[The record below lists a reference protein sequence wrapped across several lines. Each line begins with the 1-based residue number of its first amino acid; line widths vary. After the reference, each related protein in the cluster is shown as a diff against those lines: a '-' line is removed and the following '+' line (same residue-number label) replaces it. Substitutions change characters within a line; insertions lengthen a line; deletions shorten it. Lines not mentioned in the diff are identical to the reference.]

1 MPEVVQTNVPQAASM
16 GIAVEGST
24 SAWPGA
30 TEEPFLPPFDTFSR
44 PRRYF
49 DIFNRGRTP
58 FHFTASASAPWI
70 VLSQSSGDVAK
81 EQRVRISLEW
91 SKVRAGTTTA
101 AIKVSAST
109 GESVT
114 LNLSILDLKTPA
126 RDSVQGFVESDG
138 YVSMEADHYTR
149 KVDASSSRWEKI
161 PDYGRTGSAMSVFP
175 VDAASITPPQKG
187 ACLEYQM
194 YLFDPSQVEL
204 DAILAPSLNFLP
216 GRGLRYAVSFDDQL
230 PQIIDALAK
239 NSIEDWSTSVE
250 DNVRI
255 SKSTHVLSGTGYHT
269 LKFCMVD
276 PGIVLEKLVV
286 ELRPVRP
293 SYLGPPESYRG
304 LAEDK
309 TK

>member
-1 MPEVVQTNVPQAASM
+1 
-16 GIAVEGST
+16 
-24 SAWPGA
+24 
-30 TEEPFLPPFDTFSR
+30 
-44 PRRYF
+44 
-49 DIFNRGRTP
+49 
-58 FHFTASASAPWI
+58 
-70 VLSQSSGDVAK
+70 
-81 EQRVRISLEW
+81 
-91 SKVRAGTTTA
+91 
-101 AIKVSAST
+101 
-109 GESVT
+109 
-114 LNLSILDLKTPA
+114 
-126 RDSVQGFVESDG
+126 
-138 YVSMEADHYTR
+138 
-149 KVDASSSRWEKI
+149 
-161 PDYGRTGSAMSVFP
+161 
-175 VDAASITPPQKG
+175 
-187 ACLEYQM
+187 M